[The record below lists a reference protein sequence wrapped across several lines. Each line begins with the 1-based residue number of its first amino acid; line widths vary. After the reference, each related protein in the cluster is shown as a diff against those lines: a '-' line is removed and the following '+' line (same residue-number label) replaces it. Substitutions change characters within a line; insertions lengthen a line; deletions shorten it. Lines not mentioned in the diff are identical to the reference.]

1 MSIKFA
7 CDCGKAYKVPDKFSG
22 KRVKCKQCGEAI
34 RVPSE
39 SQAGVASARASAVS
53 KRSVLKSQRVD
64 KATSR
69 RSSRSSR
76 TSGRT
81 SARISARTS
90 AKVKRAKPGAK
101 TERVKVVDLIEGNAI
116 KQYRAKKTE
125 EFKRGEGRLTFF
137 EGTKPV
143 KAFRLSKKGTVV
155 GRSERCG
162 VTLELSS
169 VSDEHMKLEYKLGTF
184 ITTDLQSKNGVVVNG
199 RSIRRCSLKRGD
211 VIQLGDAVLRF
222 DC

>member
-7 CDCGKAYKVPDKFSG
+7 CECGKTYKVPDKFSG
-22 KRVKCKQCGEAI
+22 KRVKCKQCGEPI

-53 KRSVLKSQRVD
+53 KRSMLTSQRVE

-69 RSSRSSR
+69 RTSSR

-81 SARISARTS
+81 SRTS
-90 AKVKRAKPGAK
+90 AKVKKARAGSK
-101 TERVKVVDLIEGNAI
+101 TERVKVIDLTEGNAI
-116 KQYRAKKTE
+116 KKYRAKKVE
-125 EFKRGEGRLTFF
+125 EFKRGEGRLTYF
-137 EGTKPV
+137 EGSKPV
-143 KAFRLSKKGTVV
+143 KAFRVNKKGTVV
-155 GRSERCG
+155 GRSGECG

-169 VSDEHMKLEYKLGTF
+169 VSDEHMKVEYKLGTF
-184 ITTDLQSKNGVVVNG
+184 ISTDLQSKNGVVVNG
-199 RSIRRCSLKRGD
+199 RPVRRCSLKTGD
-211 VIQLGDAVLRF
+211 VIQLGNAVLRF